1 MLTRSY
7 AGSIGKTK
15 KTLQSDLPMLV
26 TPFELWNCGSNV
38 PQVEE
43 GAAIV
48 AQQFDMRPNP
58 TTGVISGATYRLDQI
73 LCGNVNSTEWVVTEY
88 KASNNRETPV
98 VPLHAQPAKVA
109 AQNHFSFCRHCD
121 VCRLTCDPPSHDE
134 IILATQILR
143 LNDQE

>member
-73 LCGNVNSTEWVVTEY
+73 LCGNVNSTEWVVST
-88 KASNNRETPV
+88 KRATTGRRQLSRFTRSPRKLLLRIIFHSV
-98 VPLHAQPAKVA
+98 ATVMSAGLPATLLPMMRSSWLLKFFV
-109 AQNHFSFCRHCD
+109 
-121 VCRLTCDPPSHDE
+121 
-134 IILATQILR
+134 
-143 LNDQE
+143 